1 MRIAVPVSND
11 RTAETLSGIEGFQF
25 LRTITAAS
33 SAASSSPRAGEG
45 AAAAVAQ
52 LEPYGVDATRLRRA
66 ARRRAARDRRRGHPA
81 LPHLLRHAGGSGA
94 RLFGRHGRPRPE
106 QQMQR
111 LRLSVL
117 LLAERQGRLR
127 QRLTQ
132 KAFRIAERF
141 SPILFRCGSGCRR
154 SPRPAACGKIIRAD
168 PAELAADGNEGP
180 VALLRRS
187 LDLRAPVDELDLTV
201 ARAQGRC
208 ADSHRRWCVG
218 RILIEHLLGSTV
230 TSL

>member
-11 RTAETLSGIEGFQF
+11 RTAETLSGIPSIIYGLVGQMFFCQF
-25 LRTITAAS
+25 LGMKKSLIAGAMTLVIMKLPTIMRTTQES
-33 SAASSSPRAGEG
+33 RAVRRGR
-45 AAAAVAQ
+45 A
-52 LEPYGVDATRLRRA
+52 RLRRA

-117 LLAERQGRLR
+117 LLTERQGRLR

-132 KAFRIAERF
+132 KSVPHRGTLFSYSPQVRLRLPEVTSTGGLAER
-141 SPILFRCGSGCRR
+141 
-154 SPRPAACGKIIRAD
+154 
-168 PAELAADGNEGP
+168 
-180 VALLRRS
+180 
-187 LDLRAPVDELDLTV
+187 
-201 ARAQGRC
+201 
-208 ADSHRRWCVG
+208 
-218 RILIEHLLGSTV
+218 
-230 TSL
+230 